1 MNCFFAIF
9 DVLMWHDDIGSYID
23 FVAIAMVMITHLPF
37 VWNPV
42 FTLDKHATVI
52 GTRVQAYFACV
63 RFFLNCKFI
72 HEKKVFNSGQLELV
86 VASDRRQQR
95 IIQIDFGWRLLAH
108 AHAHALPSLKFS
120 NPSLNVEF
128 IYVPY
133 FELVKAKLLKTVS
146 PSRWQD
152 PLKPQSAEA
161 PEASIRRSSIFGQ
174 PV

>member
-1 MNCFFAIF
+1 M
-9 DVLMWHDDIGSYID
+9 
-23 FVAIAMVMITHLPF
+23 
-37 VWNPV
+37 
-42 FTLDKHATVI
+42 K
-52 GTRVQAYFACV
+52 
-63 RFFLNCKFI
+63 
-72 HEKKVFNSGQLELV
+72 KKVFNSGQLELV

-95 IIQIDFGWRLLAH
+95 IIQIDFGSRLLAH

-146 PSRWQD
+146 PSRGQD

-161 PEASIRRSSIFGQ
+161 KPSQELEEAAFLGNQCKDSKEHFWPE
-174 PV
+174 